1 MNAFAK
7 RLKEL
12 RSENNYTQNFIASK
26 LGIRQQSYARYESGV
41 GEPNLDT
48 LVSIA
53 KLFNVSTDYLFG
65 IADY

>member
-48 LVSIA
+48 DRKSV
-53 KLFNVSTDYLFG
+53 V
-65 IADY
+65 

>member
-53 KLFNVSTDYLFG
+53 KLFSVSTDYLLG